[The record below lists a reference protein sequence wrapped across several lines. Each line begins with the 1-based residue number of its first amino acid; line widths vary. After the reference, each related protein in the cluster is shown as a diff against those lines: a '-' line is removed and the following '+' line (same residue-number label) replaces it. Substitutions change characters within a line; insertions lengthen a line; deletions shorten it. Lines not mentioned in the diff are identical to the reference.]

1 MGYFY
6 TIKWISFRSY
16 QETKPYSY
24 RLSRMDTIKKLAAP
38 LLLLCLM
45 ALNLLSCDGLDE
57 NYSSNPNHRL
67 SFSVDTLSFDT
78 VFTTIGSATKEFMI
92 YNRNDRPLL
101 ISEILLASGE
111 ETGFRINVDGRKGDH
126 FQNVRIQANDSLYV
140 FVEVTVN
147 PNASNQPLLV
157 DDSILFTTNGVRQSV
172 RLEAYGQNV
181 NLYKNGLVLTQ
192 DTHFTAERPYLIYDS
207 LVISPNVTLNIDPG
221 VTFYMHDTAKIVT
234 HGTLIA
240 QGTREAPI
248 VFRGD
253 RLDFILDDLL
263 PYDRT
268 PSQWGGIFFRSES
281 FHNKMDHVIVRNGKT
296 GLTFEKSSP
305 DESKL
310 QLSNSQITNMGENLF
325 FALNCQIE
333 VTNTE
338 LTNAGGGVVV
348 LVGGEYRFVHCTL
361 ANFMT
366 LEKRLTP
373 CLTMANNANQE
384 SYPLKAA
391 FDNCI
396 IDGSFDA
403 GKEEHK
409 GELLLSIGDDT
420 PFEYR
425 FNHCVIKTKGS
436 DNDHFKEV
444 LFTNASP
451 SYQLRGG
458 EKNKYRF
465 DFRPDSLT
473 TLGVGKADISVTQHY
488 PADRY
493 GINRLTDNG
502 PAIGAYEFVP
512 KEEEETN

>member
-1 MGYFY
+1 M
-6 TIKWISFRSY
+6 
-16 QETKPYSY
+16 
-24 RLSRMDTIKKLAAP
+24 KKLAAP
-38 LLLLCLM
+38 LLILFFIV
-45 ALNLLSCDGLDE
+45 LNLLSCDGLDE
-57 NYSSNPNHRL
+57 NYSNNPNHRL

-78 VFTTIGSATKEFMI
+78 VFTTIGSATNEFMI
-92 YNRNDRPLL
+92 YNRNDQPLL
-101 ISEILLASGE
+101 ISEIMLASGE

-126 FQNVRIQANDSLYV
+126 FQNVRIQADDSLYV

-157 DDSILFTTNGVRQSV
+157 DDSIIFTTNGVKQSV

-181 NLYKNGLVLTQ
+181 NLYKNGLILTQ

-207 LVISPNVTLNIDPG
+207 LVISPNITLNIDPG
-221 VTFYMHDTAKIVT
+221 VTFYMHDTAKVIT
-234 HGTLIA
+234 YGTLLA
-240 QGTREAPI
+240 KGTRENPI

-253 RLDFILDDLL
+253 RLDFILNDIL

-268 PSQWGGIFFRSES
+268 PSQWGGIFFRPES
-281 FHNKMDHVIVRNGKT
+281 YHNIMDNVIVRNGKT

-310 QLSNSQITNMGENLF
+310 KLSNSQITNMGEHLF
-325 FALNCQIE
+325 SARNCKIE

-348 LVGGEYRFVHCTL
+348 LIGGNYCFVHCTL

-366 LEKRLTP
+366 LEKRTTP
-373 CLTMANNANQE
+373 CLTMANNANE
-384 SYPLKAA
+384 EAYPLKAT

-403 GKEEHK
+403 GKEAYK
-409 GELLLSIGDDT
+409 GELNLSVDGAAS
-420 PFEYR
+420 FEYL
-425 FNHCVIKTKGS
+425 FNHCVIKTNGS
-436 DNDHFKEV
+436 NNDHFKEV
-444 LFTNASP
+444 LFTNTSP
-451 SYQLRGG
+451 SYRLKGG

-473 TLGVGKADISVTQHY
+473 TLGVGKADIFVTQQY
-488 PADRY
+488 PVDRY
-493 GINRLTDNG
+493 GINRLTNDG
-502 PAIGAYEFVP
+502 PDIGAYEFVP
-512 KEEEETN
+512 KEDETK